1 LKLRIDGSLVSR
13 VFPLAYALLAGVI
26 LVIAPFTAYQWYRQ
40 PFIGAFIEPNKV
52 VSSIH
57 DSDWPAYQVGVRFP
71 DRLLLANGHP
81 IANAHELAAYVEDNG
96 FLPLHLTFQRR
107 EGGVYTVAL
116 LPRHVQPLELF
127 RFFLVPYV
135 TGVLF
140 LISGLW
146 AYRLGGNGRPARA
159 FLLFTAATSVLMG
172 GFLDMNTRH
181 DFVIVWALSLSVAAS
196 ALANLALLFPKELPL
211 IERYPLLRFTVWLVP
226 LIIGYPTVNAILS
239 PAHPWYYMETWR
251 WGYIYIA
258 VTMLVFM
265 ASLLVRVFMSASAII
280 RQQSRIIIFG
290 VALGF
295 GPIFF
300 LYFAPVTLGQSAP
313 FLPGLYIP
321 PLIVLPFSVAYAIV
335 RYRLLDVDRV
345 LSRAVAYGLMTIA
358 AVGSFYALLAALS
371 YVMRSRFAPNSPL
384 AIALYLFLLVVAM
397 NPLHRLAQAAVD
409 RVFYRTRADYQGV
422 LTSLS
427 RELVITP
434 NLDQTLRLLRR
445 QLEYALDPERFLLF
459 LYDDDDAQFLPQTPG
474 ARPEA
479 ALSLD
484 SPLILR
490 LTQAPRAFWLPHGQ
504 LNRDGN
510 EDTPDRQP
518 FEALLE
524 AAFQVYV
531 PLRYEGR
538 LIGFFALGGRRS
550 GEPYSGNDLEFLD
563 ALAAQSALALEN
575 ARLFTNLQRTLDE
588 TLEVKNLMGDTFAS
602 ITSGVITTDLEQRIT
617 LFNYAAGRVLRVPDS
632 KVIGQILRQAL
643 APLCPPVDIWVQ
655 QAIKDGTT
663 ILGEELSP
671 TLPDFGRLYLRLSC
685 TPLRDARQGT
695 KGALLVFTDLTEQRQ
710 LEADRERIRQT
721 FGRVV
726 APRVRDRLLEDP
738 RNLRLD
744 GVRQPI
750 TAMFADLSQFTAYS
764 ERTPPE
770 VLLEVLNAY
779 LSLAAQAIFNEEG
792 TLDKFM
798 GDAVMAVWNAPDEQ
812 PDHTLRAM
820 RAALAIQRA
829 TQAHR
834 EKVPE
839 TQRMSFSIGITR
851 GEAMIGNVGTAQL
864 FNYTAIGDVVNLAQ
878 RLELLAEPGQTLLS
892 EAAYLAVAGQIEAR
906 PLPPARV
913 KGKAKPVV
921 IYELIGLKGV

>member
-1 LKLRIDGSLVSR
+1 VKLRFDGSLFSR
-13 VFPLAYALLAGVI
+13 YIPLAYAFLAGAI
-26 LVIAPFTAYQWYRQ
+26 LLMVPFRAYQWYQQ

-52 VSSIH
+52 VSQIH
-57 DSDWPAYQVGVRFP
+57 DSDWPAYQVGVRWP
-71 DRLLLANGHP
+71 DRLLLANGTS
-81 IANAHELAAYVEDNG
+81 IRNAHELAAYMQANG
-96 FLPLHLTFQRR
+96 FLPLNLTFQRR
-107 EGGVYTVAL
+107 EGGVFTVAL

-127 RFFLVPYV
+127 RFFVVPYV
-135 TGVLF
+135 TGVFF

-146 AYRLGGNGRPARA
+146 AYRLGSNARPARA

-181 DFVIVWALSLSVAAS
+181 DFVIIWALSLSVAAS

-211 IERYPLLRFTVWLVP
+211 IERYPLSRFTVWLGAVI
-226 LIIGYPTVNAILS
+226 LGIPTVRAILA
-239 PAHPWYYMETWR
+239 PTDPWYYMDTWH

-258 VTMLVFM
+258 ATMLIFLV
-265 ASLLVRVFMSASAII
+265 SLLVRVFMSASPII

-300 LYFAPVTLGQSAP
+300 LYFAPITFGQTAQ

-358 AVGSFYALLAALS
+358 AVGIFYGLLAVLS
-371 YVMRSRFAPNSPL
+371 YVMRSRFAPNNPML
-384 AIALYLFLLVVAM
+384 IALYLFTLVVVM
-397 NPLHRLAQAAVD
+397 TPLRSLAQATID

-427 RELVITP
+427 RELVVTP
-434 NLDQTLRLLRR
+434 NLNQTLRLLHR
-445 QLEYALDPERFLLF
+445 QLEYALDPERFLLY
-459 LYDDDDAQFLPQTPG
+459 LYDDDDAKFLPQTPG
-474 ARPEA
+474 AKPEA
-479 ALSLD
+479 ALALD
-484 SPLILR
+484 SPLVQM
-490 LTQAPRAFWLPHGQ
+490 LTQAPRAFWLPPGQ
-504 LNRDGN
+504 LYTSSIDRP
-510 EDTPDRQP
+510 PDHQP
-518 FEALLE
+518 FEALLL

-538 LIGFFALGGRRS
+538 LIGFFAMGGRRS

-575 ARLFTNLQRTLDE
+575 ARLFANLQRTLDE
-588 TLEVKNLMGDTFAS
+588 TLEMKNLMGDTFSS

-617 LFNYAAGRVLRVPDS
+617 LFNHAAERILKVAAS
-632 KVIGQILRQAL
+632 SVIGQNLRQAL
-643 APLCPPVDIWVQ
+643 APLCPPVDTLAQV
-655 QAIKDGTT
+655 AIAEGTIT
-663 ILGEELSP
+663 LREELSP

-695 KGALLVFTDLTEQRQ
+695 KGAILVFADLTEQRQ

-770 VLLEVLNAY
+770 VLLEVLNEY
-779 LSLAAQAIFNEEG
+779 LSLAAQAVFDEEG

-798 GDAVMAVWNAPDEQ
+798 GDAVMAIWNAPDEQ
-812 PDHTLRAM
+812 PDHTLRAV

-839 TQRMSFSIGITR
+839 SQQMSFSIGITR
-851 GEAMIGNVGTAQL
+851 GEAMMGNVGTAQL

-892 EAAYLAVAGQIEAR
+892 EAAYLAVAEQIEAR

-913 KGKAKPVV
+913 KGKAEEVLT
-921 IYELIGLKGV
+921 YALIGLKGA